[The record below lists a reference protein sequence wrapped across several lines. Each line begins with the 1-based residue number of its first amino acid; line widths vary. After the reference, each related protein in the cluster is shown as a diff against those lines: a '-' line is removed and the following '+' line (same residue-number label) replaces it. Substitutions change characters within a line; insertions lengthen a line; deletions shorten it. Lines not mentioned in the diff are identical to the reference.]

1 MGRQVWVETSTILYE
16 EETNIKRMEA
26 KDRGIEKGAMIMSEG
41 TKEIQHDIET
51 LVDDFRKLWLAMLV
65 KETVDDL
72 SKKMI
77 TAPSKEISQ
86 LIKPIHGRFKDLWTE
101 IMHENI
107 DVPNAREQYKEMVST
122 SNKTLSGKYRIVDP
136 ADLLKK
142 IEE

>member
-1 MGRQVWVETSTILYE
+1 
-16 EETNIKRMEA
+16 
-26 KDRGIEKGAMIMSEG
+26 MSEG

-51 LVDDFRKLWLAMLV
+51 LVNDFRKLWLAMLV

-77 TAPSKEISQ
+77 TSPSKEISQ
-86 LIKPIHGRFKDLWTE
+86 LIKPIHGGFKDLWTE
-101 IMHENI
+101 IMHEKI
-107 DVPNAREQYKEMVST
+107 DVPNAKEQYKEMVST